1 MKKNEFV
8 PTEERPFNEQTLAK
22 FRRFK
27 EVNLS
32 DTPLA
37 HPHQLFENLPR
48 VEKLRIMR
56 APLQVCPYNIEK
68 MALLTHLE
76 ICFTRIETLPPT
88 LGNLVNLV
96 LLNVSCNPDLVAL
109 PDSIGKLENLAT
121 LNVASCPS
129 LGALP
134 HTLSDCAKLES
145 IVCNDT
151 DPAIVSSSVLT
162 LPTLT
167 SVYNGYENIIDILRR
182 QNNNS

>member
-1 MKKNEFV
+1 
-8 PTEERPFNEQTLAK
+8 
-22 FRRFK
+22 
-27 EVNLS
+27 
-32 DTPLA
+32 
-37 HPHQLFENLPR
+37 
-48 VEKLRIMR
+48 
-56 APLQVCPYNIEK
+56 
-68 MALLTHLE
+68 
-76 ICFTRIETLPPT
+76 
-88 LGNLVNLV
+88 